1 MLLPCAG
8 AARRAAALASPHHGQ
23 STRRLCNPLCRAHCC
38 WERERCFW
46 APAGPGGQLWSLA
59 LCLKERKMVLLVCA
73 CYKTII
79 YIARNK
85 ISVWTFPHLKNIWQF
100 MVIFYIL
107 RLTNEGFPGLGVL
120 ALPPGM
126 RPAHHNSI
134 RFHPSQATGLNHVTD
149 AFTRFLSYN
158 TLREAFHSLLFHQ
171 VLQSLTGNRGE

>member
-8 AARRAAALASPHHGQ
+8 AARRAAALASLHHGQ

-46 APAGPGGQLWSLA
+46 APAGPSGQLWSLA
-59 LCLKERKMVLLVCA
+59 LCLKERKMVLLATVCS
-73 CYKTII
+73 KTVM
-79 YIARNK
+79 
-85 ISVWTFPHLKNIWQF
+85 SVQTFPHLKNIWQF
-100 MVIFYIL
+100 MVIFYPL

-120 ALPPGM
+120 ALSPGM
-126 RPAHHNSI
+126 RPTHHNSI
-134 RFHPSQATGLNHVTD
+134 RFHPSQTAGLNHVTD

-171 VLQSLTGNRGE
+171 VL